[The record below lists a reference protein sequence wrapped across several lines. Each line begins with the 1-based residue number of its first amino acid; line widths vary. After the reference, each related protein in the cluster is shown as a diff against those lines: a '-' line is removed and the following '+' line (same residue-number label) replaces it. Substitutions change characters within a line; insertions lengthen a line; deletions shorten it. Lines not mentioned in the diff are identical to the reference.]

1 MHIEFRSGQR
11 VSWKSWV
18 FAVVFMLVIAFG
30 GRIYMVFELEN
41 ECLRTQSNC
50 AAAVELRNNWWKL
63 WHLFISIDSST
74 VPWHLGLCIGCQP
87 LRSGWA
93 P

>member
-1 MHIEFRSGQR
+1 MKAKFLLSDVWRANAMHIGFHSGQR

-50 AAAVELRNNWWKL
+50 AAAAELRNNWWKL
-63 WHLFISIDSST
+63 WHT
-74 VPWHLGLCIGCQP
+74 VHVDRRRGF
-87 LRSGWA
+87 
-93 P
+93 